1 MKPTIISGDGLELY
15 KYKDNSEIRV
25 GDIITYQHP
34 NKSTDVV
41 HRIIK
46 VEKSGVITRGDNNNK
61 IDPYLVR
68 YENIEGKIIAVKR
81 GSKLI
86 SKTNGEL
93 GYFIHRLLIIILFSK
108 HFLFKYPR
116 IISDKIYES
125 KLLNFLNPL
134 FKTKVIKLNN
144 KDRQNYL
151 LLYKSRVI
159 GKKKQK
165 DKKWWIKFPYKYFID
180 EDQL

>member
-1 MKPTIISGDGLELY
+1 MLPTIKSGDGLQLY
-15 KYKDNSEIRV
+15 KYKNNSEIKV

-46 VEKSGVITRGDNNNK
+46 VEKDGVITRGDNNNK

-68 YENIEGKIIAVKR
+68 FEVIEGKIIAVKR
-81 GSKLI
+81 KNRLLK
-86 SKTNGEL
+86 KTNGRL
-93 GYFIHRLLIIILFSK
+93 GFFIHRLLIINLFSRR
-108 HFLFKYPR
+108 FLLKYPK

-134 FKTKVIKLNN
+134 FKTKIISVNTK
-144 KDRQNYL
+144 
-151 LLYKSRVI
+151 
-159 GKKKQK
+159 GKQK
-165 DKKWWIKFPYKYFID
+165 YYRKKEI
-180 EDQL
+180 